1 MQTSAQK
8 LLRLMSVLAL
18 AAAALLAPSVGSAND
33 RIAYVSDG
41 TNKWSNWDL
50 YLLDLNTG
58 SSTQLT
64 THTAIDNHPD
74 LSPDGQWV
82 VFSST
87 RLSDDFNL
95 FLGDVTNVEGTLRQ
109 LTSDIYTN
117 GPQTSYPDRHC
128 HFHPNSRI
136 IIFTTKNRPLDHPIE
151 IASECSQP
159 TIITPP
165 RFFEGMNVIRLT
177 DAGTETNYAD
187 LNVHDAWDQAN
198 YPDIWTNNTST
209 YVGHPS
215 FSHAG
220 TSIVFSGSIDGE
232 GKDWEVYTVG
242 FNTNILV
249 LAPNSLRRITKGPAV
264 GANPIKMS
272 AGAHFSEDDN
282 YILFGSTRTPQ
293 GNSQIFR
300 LPVTAVDAPLTN
312 AEQLTD
318 HAGNDYVPEPLTGG
332 SFIVVS
338 DLGTNNLLCGSGEG
352 PTMDLDIVLINT
364 NGARQILGDESQQEM
379 LLIADEV
386 SWFCGLKPN
395 LSACTFMPR
404 IMKSEAMWLGKTAW
418 LYREGLRSWHLIP
431 PSLLSGYGY
440 NNTNEATLLYALG
453 WENMDEYMASNA
465 PGCWPSILQNMQQ
478 LVAAGDSFPGL
489 TDTNALNTWLQDTAA
504 LRKPKNVVASVM
516 GENGIGAPW
525 GTQRI
530 TFPNPGDQIVT
541 SRVYLSATSSAG
553 LTVTNF
559 TVASGPAEIIP
570 TEIVAMSLV
579 SFTGTGTVSVVAY
592 QPGLTN
598 VFGTNYW
605 LSVSTTNTFKVLA
618 VYTPVAG
625 DFDGD
630 GIADPIVFYET
641 SNLVSWLSGSNY
653 SLMRMVLDPPPAVDT
668 NMPAL
673 YWLNADFDGD
683 RKADPTVVSSSNWYV
698 WPSMGGYARSGPYP
712 LSVAGGAP
720 VAADFDGDR
729 LADPGMVVDG
739 MYWYVWPS
747 LNGYAQYGP
756 VHLHV
761 DVSGVTPLAA
771 DFDGDR
777 FADPAVMD
785 LSGNAYAWLSAYSDA
800 MTGPLPLGQTGWTP
814 VAGDLDGDGLADPAM
829 VVGVSWYVWL
839 SSGGYE
845 RVGPFTLTAP

>member
-8 LLRLMSVLAL
+8 LLRLISVLAL
-18 AAAALLAPSVGSAND
+18 AAAVLLQPAASPAAS

-41 TNKWSNWDL
+41 TNKWSNWDI
-50 YLLDLNTG
+50 YLMDLNTG

-109 LTSDIYTN
+109 LTFDIYTN

-159 TIITPP
+159 IIITPP

-198 YPDIWTNNTST
+198 YPDIWTNNSST

-215 FSHAG
+215 FSHSG
-220 TSIVFSGSIDGE
+220 DKIVFSGSIDGE

-242 FNTNILV
+242 FNTNTLDLV
-249 LAPNSLRRITKGPAV
+249 MNSLRRITKGPAT

-272 AGAHFSEDDN
+272 AGAHFSVDDS
-282 YILFGSTRTPQ
+282 YIFFSSTRTPQ

-300 LPVTAVDAPLTN
+300 LPITAVDAPLTN
-312 AEQLTD
+312 AQQLTD
-318 HAGNDYVPEPLTGG
+318 HDGNDYVPEPLTGG

-352 PTMDLDIVLINT
+352 PTMDLDIVLVNS
-364 NGARQILGDESQQEM
+364 NGERQILGDEAQQET
-379 LLIADEV
+379 LLLADEV
-386 SWFCGLKPN
+386 SWFCGVKPN
-395 LSACTFMPR
+395 LSACTFFPR
-404 IMKSEAMWLGKTAW
+404 VMKSEALWLGKTAW
-418 LYREGLRSWHLIP
+418 LYREGFRNWTLIP
-431 PSLLSGYGY
+431 TNLLSGYGY

-453 WENMDEYMASNA
+453 FENMDAYMSDNA
-465 PGCWPSILQNMQQ
+465 PACWSNIIANLQQ

-489 TDTNALNTWLQDTAA
+489 TDTNALNTWLQTYQA
-504 LRKPKNVVASVM
+504 LLKPKNVVASVM
-516 GENGIGAPW
+516 GVNGIGVPW

-541 SRVYLSATSSAG
+541 NTVSLTATSSAG

-559 TVASGPAEIIP
+559 SVASGPAEVIQ
-570 TEIVAMSLV
+570 TEIFDMSLL
-579 SFTGTGTVSVVAY
+579 SFIGTGMVSVVAY
-592 QPGLTN
+592 HPGTN
-598 VFGTNYW
+598 GSWTSTNYW
-605 LSVSTTNTFKVLA
+605 LPASTTNMFNVLP
-618 VYTPVAG
+618 VYTPLAG

-630 GIADPIVFYET
+630 GKADPAVIVST
-641 SNLVSWLSGSNY
+641 SNLVFWSSSNDY
-653 SLMRMVLDPPPAVDT
+653 FRITLPLDPLTNPP
-668 NMPAL
+668 ME
-673 YWLNADFDGD
+673 WLNADFDGD
-683 RKADPTVVSSSNWYV
+683 RKADPAAVAGSSNWYV
-698 WPSMGGYARSGPYP
+698 WPSVDGYYRSGPY
-712 LSVAGGAP
+712 LLNVAGGVP

-729 LADPGMVVDG
+729 LADPAMVVDG

-747 LNGYAQYGP
+747 LNGYAQSGP
-756 VHLHV
+756 YHLHV

-785 LSGNAYAWLSAYSDA
+785 LSGNAYAWLSAYSYA

-829 VVGVSWYVWL
+829 VIGVSWYVWL